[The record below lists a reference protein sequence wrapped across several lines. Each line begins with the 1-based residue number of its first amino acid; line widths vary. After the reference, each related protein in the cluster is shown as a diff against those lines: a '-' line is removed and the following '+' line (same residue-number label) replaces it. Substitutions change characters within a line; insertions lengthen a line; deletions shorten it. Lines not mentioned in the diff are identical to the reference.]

1 MTFEQDV
8 AQRAGIS
15 LDQVRSVLLERGV
28 RPSAQ
33 LPAPVSMAVTRVQ
46 FWGTKQIDG
55 VDQPFAF
62 DQAFEPG
69 LWCVSSSRNLAG
81 KSTVLNVVLAAIRG
95 QLQLSATVR
104 GWMEEFHVELML
116 DGKPLVVEAET
127 RSTTVSGRAITRQ
140 RGGGVSNAA
149 EWKPRCLNSSWNS
162 SRWRRNRIGTRA
174 KSRPGQWGGVHTAAH
189 SSSRRMSPRPYSAR
203 GHWSTTGGNLAAVR
217 RDSVGAERAQARVA
231 LNAHRAA
238 TQRLAHARQGRP
250 RSSGRPVVK
259 ALRRR

>member
-1 MTFEQDV
+1 MSP
-8 AQRAGIS
+8 QRAGIS

-55 VDQPFAF
+55 VDQPFAL

-69 LWCVSSSRNLAG
+69 LWCVTSSRNLAG

-104 GWMEEFHVELML
+104 GWMEGFHVELML

-127 RSTTVSGRAITRQ
+127 RSTTVSGRAVHAGRE
-140 RGGGVSNAA
+140 VAAFSNAA
-149 EWKPRCLNSSWNS
+149 DMEAAMSEFFLEQFSLAPQPYWDK
-162 SRWRRNRIGTRA
+162 
-174 KSRPGQWGGVHTAAH
+174 GQE
-189 SSSRRMSPRPYSAR
+189 SAR
-203 GHWSTTGGNLAAVR
+203 AMGWGTYSGALFIPEDEPKALLGTEVIGQRPAAILQLF
-217 RDSVGAERAQARVA
+217 VGIPWGPTRAQARVA

-238 TQRLAHARQGRP
+238 TAPLSARAPRP
-250 RSSGRPVVK
+250 T
-259 ALRRR
+259 